1 MAFGLD
7 IDLHWYLQLS
17 GIANLLFENKT
28 FFIFFTISIEVLNC
42 LWCNMENSHRFS
54 ILIIIIKKNCE
65 YQFHFSVW
73 RAVTYKKKSQTGF
86 LHPIIYKSTY
96 ICAYTLDKTCIK
108 NQIIYSQK
116 KRGDTLFYF
125 KCQVQGILREPAPKY
140 WYIYLIGML
149 IVHQLC
155 HLSTSQHKTIF

>member
-1 MAFGLD
+1 
-7 IDLHWYLQLS
+7 
-17 GIANLLFENKT
+17 
-28 FFIFFTISIEVLNC
+28 
-42 LWCNMENSHRFS
+42 MENSHRFS
-54 ILIIIIKKNCE
+54 ILILIIIIKKIVNTSSTFLSGE
-65 YQFHFSVW
+65 QLHI
-73 RAVTYKKKSQTGF
+73 KKKSQTGL

-155 HLSTSQHKTIF
+155 HLSTSQHKTIFWSRYTFVKISSWTLWWVK